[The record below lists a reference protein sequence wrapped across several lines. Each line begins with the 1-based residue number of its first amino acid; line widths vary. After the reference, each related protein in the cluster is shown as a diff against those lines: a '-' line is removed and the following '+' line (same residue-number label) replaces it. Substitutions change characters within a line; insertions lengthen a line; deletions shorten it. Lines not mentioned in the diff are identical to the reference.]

1 MLPYILALAVAV
13 GSFAIYMAAFF
24 FPEVHRKGDLIW
36 SGVGLFY
43 ALVLWFCAGQI
54 SGAVLLGQ
62 MASVGLLGWFGWQAL
77 TLRRQTTPLAE
88 QTPVSGEQIDRLT
101 GGLTGMFKPKSP
113 GKPQTIPQPVPQTAV
128 KVEEP
133 AVVPPPVATVPEV
146 PQVPVTP
153 EPVTPEPV
161 TPVKPAAKV
170 TTAKPKTP
178 RFADRFSFLFKGKDK
193 DKDKNKNK
201 VKSPAKPT
209 PGPKTQPQPP
219 AEVASVPS
227 PEPTL
232 VQPPVPVEPPPAE
245 PTLVQPPVP
254 VEPPLP
260 EPGLIQPEPEVI
272 PVDVPG
278 EMPTEDTPEE
288 GLEMPAAAALE
299 GATGESELSEDDDF
313 GFDEDD
319 LEGPGV
325 TKAEAEAVA
334 ETLPNPPLDEPVKP
348 SLNKVAAKSATPGAK
363 KSQGPGLLTQIQEGL
378 RGLLNFRKSP
388 PVKPKAPISQPV
400 ETKTEVEPKPA
411 IAVDSVTPV
420 ESSPE
425 IPDTKPPEETPAV
438 ESVTTVE
445 SSPEVPDT
453 KPAEET
459 PAVESV
465 TTVES
470 SPEVPDTKPS
480 EETATVV
487 VTTDDVVVEVTVQ
500 EGEPVEVVTSANPS
514 AEEAVE
520 AVITTDEGIVA
531 QEEQVVEATS
541 PHSPETEAQDV
552 IEESVSEVLPEGRLT
567 PEPVEEYAPEVE
579 LAPPAESVVSTEDEV
594 VEVIEVSEPL
604 VEVTS
609 ADPDESEL
617 QETKSNPFL
626 NRPQRQDSAVV
637 EVTPESGEAQGQVTP
652 PADTE
657 PTSQKEGN
665 S

>member
-43 ALVLWFCAGQI
+43 ALVLWFCAGRI

-88 QTPVSGEQIDRLT
+88 QTPVSGEQVDRLT
-101 GGLTGMFKPKSP
+101 GGLTGMFKPKSAP
-113 GKPQTIPQPVPQTAV
+113 KPQTIPQPIPQTVV

-133 AVVPPPVATVPEV
+133 TVAPPPVATAPEV
-146 PQVPVTP
+146 PPTPVTP
-153 EPVTPEPV
+153 EPTTPA
-161 TPVKPAAKV
+161 KPAAKV
-170 TTAKPKTP
+170 TTVKPKTP
-178 RFADRFSFLFKGKDK
+178 RFADRFSFLFKGKGKGK
-193 DKDKNKNK
+193 DKDKNKD
-201 VKSPAKPT
+201 KSKAKPT

-219 AEVASVPS
+219 GSVASVPS

-245 PTLVQPPVP
+245 PSLIQPPVP

-260 EPGLIQPEPEVI
+260 EPGLIEPEAEVI
-272 PVDVPG
+272 HLDAPG
-278 EMPTEDTPEE
+278 EVPTEDATDER
-288 GLEMPAAAALE
+288 LEMPAAAAME
-299 GATGESELSEDDDF
+299 GAMVESEVSEEDDF
-313 GFDEDD
+313 GFDDDD

-363 KSQGPGLLTQIQEGL
+363 KPQGPGLLTQIQEGL

-400 ETKTEVEPKPA
+400 ETKTKVEPKPA
-411 IAVDSVTPV
+411 IAVD
-420 ESSPE
+420 
-425 IPDTKPPEETPAV
+425 
-438 ESVTTVE
+438 SVTTVE

-453 KPAEET
+453 QPA
-459 PAVESV
+459 
-465 TTVES
+465 
-470 SPEVPDTKPS
+470 

-487 VTTDDVVVEVTVQ
+487 VTTDDVVVEVTVP

-514 AEEAVE
+514 AEEEVE
-520 AVITTDEGIVA
+520 AIITTDEAIVEA
-531 QEEQVVEATS
+531 AERVVEATA
-541 PHSPETEAQDV
+541 PNPGETEVQEV
-552 IEESVSEVLPEGRLT
+552 VEESVSEVLPEGRLT

-579 LAPPAESVVSTEDEV
+579 LAPPAEAVIPTEDAV
-594 VEVIEVSEPL
+594 FEVIEVSEPA
-604 VEVTS
+604 VEVTR

-617 QETKSNPFL
+617 SQMESDRFL
-626 NRPQRQDSAVV
+626 NRPERQDPAVV
-637 EVTPESGEAQGQVTP
+637 EATPESGEAESQVTP

-657 PTSQKEGN
+657 GTSQKDGN

>member
-43 ALVLWFCAGQI
+43 ALVLWFCAGRI

-88 QTPVSGEQIDRLT
+88 QTPISGEEIDRLT
-101 GGLTGMFKPKSP
+101 GGLTAMFKTKSAP
-113 GKPQTIPQPVPQTAV
+113 KPQTIPQPVPQTAM

-133 AVVPPPVATVPEV
+133 AVAPPPVATVPEV
-146 PQVPVTP
+146 SPVPVTP
-153 EPVTPEPV
+153 KPVTPA
-161 TPVKPAAKV
+161 KPAAKV
-170 TTAKPKTP
+170 TTIPPKTP

-193 DKDKNKNK
+193 DKNKNK
-201 VKSPAKPT
+201 TQAKPT

-245 PTLVQPPVP
+245 PILVQPPVP

-260 EPGLIQPEPEVI
+260 EPGLIEPEAEVI
-272 PVDVPG
+272 RL
-278 EMPTEDTPEE
+278 EMPVEVPREDAPEE
-288 GLEMPAAAALE
+288 RLEMPAAAALE
-299 GATGESELSEDDDF
+299 GATVESQLSEDDDF
-313 GFDEDD
+313 GFDDDD

-325 TKAEAEAVA
+325 TKADAKAVA
-334 ETLPNPPLDEPVKP
+334 ETINPPLDEPVKP
-348 SLNKVAAKSATPGAK
+348 SLNKVAAKSVTPVAK
-363 KSQGPGLLTQIQEGL
+363 KPQGPSLLTQIKAGIQ
-378 RGLLNFRKSP
+378 GLLNFRKSP

-411 IAVDSVTPV
+411 IAVDSITV

-425 IPDTKPPEETPAV
+425 ISDTKPPQETP
-438 ESVTTVE
+438 
-445 SSPEVPDT
+445 
-453 KPAEET
+453 
-459 PAVESV
+459 
-465 TTVES
+465 
-470 SPEVPDTKPS
+470 
-480 EETATVV
+480 TVV
-487 VTTDDVVVEVTVQ
+487 ITTADVVVEVTVQ
-500 EGEPVEVVTSANPS
+500 AGEPVEVVTSANPS
-514 AEEAVE
+514 GEEVIE
-520 AVITTDEGIVA
+520 AIITTDEGIV
-531 QEEQVVEATS
+531 EERVLAAI
-541 PHSPETEAQDV
+541 PPNPPETEASELV
-552 IEESVSEVLPEGRLT
+552 GESGSEVLPEGRLT

-579 LAPPAESVVSTEDEV
+579 LAPPAEAVIPIEDRV
-594 VEVIEVSEPL
+594 VEVIEVSEPA
-604 VEVTS
+604 VKVTP
-609 ADPDESEL
+609 ADPAESEL
-617 QETKSNPFL
+617 PQMESNPFL
-626 NRPQRQDSAVV
+626 NRPQRQDPAVV
-637 EVTPESGEAQGQVTP
+637 EDTSESGEAQGQVTL
-652 PADTE
+652 PADSD

>member
-133 AVVPPPVATVPEV
+133 AIAPPPVATVPEV

-153 EPVTPEPV
+153 EPVTQEPV

-170 TTAKPKTP
+170 TTVKPKTP

-201 VKSPAKPT
+201 VKSPGKPT

-260 EPGLIQPEPEVI
+260 EPGLIEPEAEVI
-272 PVDVPG
+272 HLDVPV
-278 EMPTEDTPEE
+278 EVPTEDTPEE
-288 GLEMPAAAALE
+288 RLEMPAAAALE
-299 GATGESELSEDDDF
+299 GAAVELELSEDDDF
-313 GFDEDD
+313 GLDDDD

-334 ETLPNPPLDEPVKP
+334 ESLPNPPLDEPVKP
-348 SLNKVAAKSATPGAK
+348 SLNKVAAKSVTPGATK
-363 KSQGPGLLTQIQEGL
+363 PQGPSLLTQIQEGL

-388 PVKPKAPISQPV
+388 PVKPKAPISKAV
-400 ETKTEVEPKPA
+400 ETKTQVEPKPA
-411 IAVDSVTPV
+411 IAVDSVT
-420 ESSPE
+420 
-425 IPDTKPPEETPAV
+425 
-438 ESVTTVE
+438 TVE
-445 SSPEVPDT
+445 SSPEVADT
-453 KPAEET
+453 KP
-459 PAVESV
+459 P
-465 TTVES
+465 
-470 SPEVPDTKPS
+470 

-514 AEEAVE
+514 AGSEVE
-520 AVITTDEGIVA
+520 AIITTDEGIVEEA
-531 QEEQVVEATS
+531 EQVAEEIS
-541 PHSPETEAQDV
+541 PHPPETEAQEGV
-552 IEESVSEVLPEGRLT
+552 EESGSEVLPEGRLT

-579 LAPPAESVVSTEDEV
+579 LAPPAESVMPIEDAV
-594 VEVIEVSEPL
+594 FEVIEVSEPV
-604 VEVTS
+604 VEP
-609 ADPDESEL
+609 AHPDESGLPEM
-617 QETKSNPFL
+617 ESNPFL
-626 NRPQRQDSAVV
+626 NRPQRQDPAVV
-637 EVTPESGEAQGQVTP
+637 EATPESAEAQGQVTP

>member
-24 FPEVHRKGDLIW
+24 FPEVHRKGDLVW

-43 ALVLWFCAGQI
+43 ALVLWFCAGRI

-88 QTPVSGEQIDRLT
+88 QTPVSGEQVDRLT

-113 GKPQTIPQPVPQTAV
+113 GKPQTVSQPVPQTAV

-133 AVVPPPVATVPEV
+133 AVAPPPVATVPEV
-146 PQVPVTP
+146 PPAPVTP
-153 EPVTPEPV
+153 EPTTPA
-161 TPVKPAAKV
+161 KPAAKV
-170 TTAKPKTP
+170 TTVKPKTP

-193 DKDKNKNK
+193 DKNKDKNKD
-201 VKSPAKPT
+201 KSPAKPT
-209 PGPKTQPQPP
+209 PGPKTQTQPP
-219 AEVASVPS
+219 GSVASVPS

-245 PTLVQPPVP
+245 PSLIQPPVP

-260 EPGLIQPEPEVI
+260 EPGLIEPEAEVI
-272 PVDVPG
+272 HLDVPV
-278 EMPTEDTPEE
+278 EAPTEDTPEE
-288 GLEMPAAAALE
+288 RLEMPAAAAME
-299 GATGESELSEDDDF
+299 GATMESEVSEDEDF
-313 GFDEDD
+313 GFDDDD

-348 SLNKVAAKSATPGAK
+348 SLNKVAAKSVTPGAK

-425 IPDTKPPEETPAV
+425 VA
-438 ESVTTVE
+438 
-445 SSPEVPDT
+445 DT

-459 PAVESV
+459 PTVVV
-465 TTVES
+465 TTDDMEF
-470 SPEVPDTKPS
+470 SPEVADTKQS

-500 EGEPVEVVTSANPS
+500 EGQPVEVVTSANPS
-514 AEEAVE
+514 AEEAVA

-541 PHSPETEAQDV
+541 PHPPETEVQNV
-552 IEESVSEVLPEGRLT
+552 VEESGSEVLAEGRLT

-579 LAPPAESVVSTEDEV
+579 LAPPAEAVIPTEDEV

-609 ADPDESEL
+609 ADLDESQL
-617 QETKSNPFL
+617 QEMESNPFL
-626 NRPQRQDSAVV
+626 NRPQRPDPAVV

-652 PADTE
+652 PTDSE
-657 PTSQKEGN
+657 PSSLKDGN

>member
-43 ALVLWFCAGQI
+43 ALVLWFCAGRI

-113 GKPQTIPQPVPQTAV
+113 AKPQTIPQPVPQTEV

-133 AVVPPPVATVPEV
+133 AVAPPPVATVPEV
-146 PQVPVTP
+146 PPVPVTP

-201 VKSPAKPT
+201 DKSPAKPT

-219 AEVASVPS
+219 AEVASVPT

-260 EPGLIQPEPEVI
+260 EPGLIQPEAEVI
-272 PVDVPG
+272 HLDAPV

-299 GATGESELSEDDDF
+299 GATVESELSEDDDF

-388 PVKPKAPISQPV
+388 PVKPKAPSSQPV

-425 IPDTKPPEETPAV
+425 IPDPKPPEETPAV
-438 ESVTTVE
+438 DSVTPVE
-445 SSPEVPDT
+445 SSPEVADP
-453 KPAEET
+453 KPPEE
-459 PAVESV
+459 P
-465 TTVES
+465 
-470 SPEVPDTKPS
+470 
-480 EETATVV
+480 ATVV

-514 AEEAVE
+514 AEDEVE
-520 AVITTDEGIVA
+520 AAIATDREIV
-531 QEEQVVEATS
+531 EEQVVEATS
-541 PHSPETEAQDV
+541 PTPPETEVQEV
-552 IEESVSEVLPEGRLT
+552 VEESVSEVLPEGRLT

-579 LAPPAESVVSTEDEV
+579 LAPPAESVIPTEDAV
-594 VEVIEVSEPL
+594 VEVIEVSEPA
-604 VEVTS
+604 VEVS
-609 ADPDESEL
+609 PAHPDESEV
-617 QETKSNPFL
+617 QEMESNPFL
-626 NRPQRQDSAVV
+626 NRPERQDPAVV
-637 EVTPESGEAQGQVTP
+637 EATPESGEAQGQVTP
-652 PADTE
+652 PPDTE
-657 PTSQKEGN
+657 GTSQKQGN